1 MVKNDKKAPA
11 KNTGELKGYC
21 MTCRDTRSMK
31 NGKLQKITKGGTTR
45 YMMRGTCEKCGGIMC
60 KFVAKP

>member
-1 MVKNDKKAPA
+1 MAKDA

-21 MTCRDTRSMK
+21 MTCRETRNMK
-31 NGKLQKITKGGTTR
+31 NAKLEEIKKNGTTR
-45 YMMRGTCEKCGGIMC
+45 YMMRGTCASCGGKMC